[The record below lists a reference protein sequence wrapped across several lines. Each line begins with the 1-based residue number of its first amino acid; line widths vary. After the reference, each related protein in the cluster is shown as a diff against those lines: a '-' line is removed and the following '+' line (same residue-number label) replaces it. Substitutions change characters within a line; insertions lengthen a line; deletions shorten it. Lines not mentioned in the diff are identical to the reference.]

1 MVDDGGQ
8 LYTIEGISAAM
19 IMLLTAYFVLG
30 ATSIY
35 TPGDTHI
42 SDMQLEQVGSDALR
56 IMTMP
61 VNGSQSES
69 QLQMIVEHSD
79 KPDSLVYQQLFNTT
93 FSNILNNRSVAE
105 PDHIQYSAS
114 ITHNWTG
121 EIEYQPLVA
130 SRYATGREHAVRV
143 TKWVIVNKVDALG
156 NIKNRA
162 ALVEVL
168 LWSD

>member
-42 SDMQLEQVGSDALR
+42 SDMQLEQLGSDALR
-56 IMTMP
+56 MMNMP
-61 VNGSQSES
+61 VNGSVSES
-69 QLQMIVEHSD
+69 QLQMIVNQSED
-79 KPDSLVYQQLFNTT
+79 VYYQQLFHTT
-93 FSNILNNRSVAE
+93 FTSIINNRSVAE

-121 EIEYQPLVA
+121 KIEYQPLVA

-168 LWSD
+168 LWRD